1 MFFKKISFKISQH
14 IGWLSF
20 IEETRFADETKK
32 IFGFFYWNSY
42 KKHIFL
48 ILKNIIYILKNHHN
62 SEPVT

>member
-32 IFGFFYWNSY
+32 MFGFFYETR
-42 KKHIFL
+42 I
-48 ILKNIIYILKNHHN
+48 KNIYF
-62 SEPVT
+62 